1 MLPSST
7 KRHYEKWQSYGDSIE
22 KQAINN
28 KATFPDHSSSK
39 HLEEKSITLPIIL
52 HTISYNV
59 LKSAKKSYHC
69 ERSELC

>member
-28 KATFPDHSSSK
+28 KGTFPDHSSSK
-39 HLEEKSITLPIIL
+39 HLQEKSITKRSLA
-52 HTISYNV
+52 S
-59 LKSAKKSYHC
+59 KSTYTF
-69 ERSELC
+69 